1 MGASV
6 FFSEEVM
13 MQVLYISASILAFIG
28 VIMLWLGF
36 AQRYHEL
43 TGLQKAA
50 LLVTTVGVLIPLLAG
65 FVAGWLGH

>member
-1 MGASV
+1 
-6 FFSEEVM
+6 

-43 TGLQKAA
+43 TGMQKAA

-65 FVAGWLGH
+65 FITGWLGHYSWRCGNFLYS

>member
-65 FVAGWLGH
+65 FIAGWLGH